1 MPSLI
6 VTLTVQ
12 LVALFVLAG
21 LLTLPV
27 RQLRATTSR

>member
-12 LVALFVLAG
+12 LVALSVLAG
-21 LLTLPV
+21 LLTLPAL
-27 RQLRATTSR
+27 QLRAAAQR